1 MSNTVKFLDDR
12 FIAISGIGMIQPD
25 KDTPLADADID
36 TRLKCRIALEDNIE
50 RLILRDC
57 PDVDRTGEQIR
68 TRYRRL
74 RLTFTSITAQLKALF
89 FAYYLG
95 TASNPTGS
103 AQNEIQTLSRSGTV
117 SSGFFTLAL
126 TLEGRT
132 ATTSPLPWN
141 ATATEIMNALTAARM
156 KWIQPGDVIISGGT
170 KQVETATAAGDISSS
185 GNLAVT
191 VTAAG
196 MTNSPK
202 IVNVAVLDTDND
214 GSAIA
219 AKIRAALAADVDVS
233 AYFVVSGA
241 TDQIILTRRAAAAND
256 ATMNIALANGTAA
269 GLTAAPTSANTT
281 AGVTPENWGALGM
294 VMTFQNRLG
303 NADIPLIVVDNA
315 PVGSVAIG
323 GGGSIV
329 NAQTQAG
336 SNYFHE
342 FARSVSRQKVHTSF
356 ALGYIEGDIDPQKF
370 SGFVVET
377 FTPSANRRQN
387 AGLEVTLIG
396 PYEPTTM
403 VDYTIPDC
411 ENPDPLQSEDCKVL
425 VNGNWETTDVSTLS
439 APFNDNVPLDDSA
452 YGFDGID
459 PDLFARAKQVDYD
472 VTAQIFAIET
482 DPISVLAENER
493 TQDAVDAKYHFGMPG
508 DRFTILAPETKVKF
522 QQGEHFVP
530 VGAAE
535 RLAGNFQLSAFKDD
549 QDPPISGEA
558 YINQATAFLTQ

>member
-36 TRLKCRIALEDNIE
+36 TRLKCRIALEDNVD
-50 RLILRDC
+50 RLIRRDC
-57 PDVDRTGEQIR
+57 EDVDRTSEKTR

-117 SSGFFTLAL
+117 NAGFFALAL

-132 ATTSPLPWN
+132 ATTTPLAFD
-141 ATATEIMNALTAARM
+141 ATATDIENALTAARM
-156 KWIQPGDVIISGGT
+156 KWIQPGDVSISAGT
-170 KQVETATAAGDISSS
+170 KQVETATAAGNISTS
-185 GNLAVT
+185 GNLTVT

-202 IVNVAVLDTDND
+202 AVSVAVLDTDDD

-219 AKIRAALAADVDVS
+219 AKIRTALGLDADVS
-233 AYFVVSGA
+233 AYFDVSGA
-241 TDQIILTRRAAAAND
+241 TDAIILTRKAAAAND
-256 ATMNIALANGTAA
+256 ATLNIALANGTSV
-269 GLTAAPTSANTT
+269 GLTPAATSANTT
-281 AGVTPENWGALGM
+281 AGVSPENWGGLGM
-294 VMTFQNRLG
+294 VVTFQNRLG
-303 NADIPLIVVDNA
+303 NANLPLLTVDNA
-315 PVGSVAIG
+315 PAGYTPIG

-329 NAQTQAG
+329 IAQTQAG

-342 FARSVSRQKVHTSF
+342 FTRSVSRQKVHTGF

-377 FTPSANRRQN
+377 FQPSSNRRQD

-403 VDYTIPDC
+403 IDYVIPDC
-411 ENPDPLQSEDCKVL
+411 ENPTPLASEDCKVL
-425 VNGNWETTDVSTLS
+425 INNNWETTDLSTLS

-452 YGFDGID
+452 YGWDGID

-472 VTAQIFAIET
+472 VNAQIFAIET

-493 TQDAVDAKYHFGMPG
+493 TQAPVDAKFHFGMPG

-522 QQGEHFVP
+522 QTGEHFVA

-535 RLAGNFQLSAFKDD
+535 RMAGNFQLSAFKDD
-549 QDPPISGEA
+549 QDAPVSGEA